1 MIFGLALVLLMLW
14 RPEGL
19 FPSAR
24 RRAELHEGGA
34 EDAPGEQMYDVQLQA
49 ER

>member
-1 MIFGLALVLLMLW
+1 MLFGLALVLLMLW

-24 RRAELHEGGA
+24 RRAELHEADALSGGELA
-34 EDAPGEQMYDVQLQA
+34 YDGQLRTA
-49 ER
+49 R